1 MGVIARLAA
10 DESLGDR
17 VMKVN
22 HAGEHGAVN
31 IYRAQLLACRWR
43 RSDITSELREF
54 LDHEMRH
61 REIFAA
67 VLIRRG
73 RPRCRSYHLCGLG
86 GFVLGLVTGLCGRA
100 SIAATTVAVET
111 IVLRHL
117 EAQISTLRSI
127 DSAAVS
133 AIGLIIDDERA
144 HCDRAGLEST
154 AGLFW
159 PRILRPLVSWAT
171 ETVIWLGMRL

>member
-1 MGVIARLAA
+1 MEVIARLAG

-54 LDHEMRH
+54 LEHEMRH
-61 REIFAA
+61 RAVFAA
-67 VLIRRG
+67 ELMRRG
-73 RPRCRSYHLCGLG
+73 RPRCRSYRLCGLG
-86 GFVLGLVTGLCGRA
+86 GFALGLITGLCGRA

-111 IVLRHL
+111 VVLRHL
-117 EAQISTLRSI
+117 EAQMLTLRLV
-127 DSAAVS
+127 DPAAVS
-133 AIGLIIDDERA
+133 AIRSIIDDERA
-144 HCDRAGLEST
+144 HRDRARFQST

-159 PRILRPLVSWAT
+159 PRILRPLVNWAT

>member
-1 MGVIARLAA
+1 MEVIARLAA

-17 VMKVN
+17 VMKVD

-61 REIFAA
+61 RAVFAA
-67 VLIRRG
+67 ELMRRG

-86 GFVLGLVTGLCGRA
+86 GLTLGLVTGLCGRA

-111 IVLRHL
+111 VVLRHL
-117 EAQISTLRSI
+117 EAPISTLQSI

-133 AIGLIIDDERA
+133 AIKSIIDDERA
-144 HCDRAGLEST
+144 HRDRAGFESA
-154 AGLFW
+154 AGPFW

-171 ETVIWLGMRL
+171 EAMIWLGMRL

>member
-1 MGVIARLAA
+1 MEIIARLAA
-10 DESLGDR
+10 DETPGDR
-17 VMKVN
+17 IIKVN

-61 REIFAA
+61 RAVFAA
-67 VLIRRG
+67 ELMRRG

-86 GFVLGLVTGLCGRA
+86 GFTLGLITGLCGRA
-100 SIAATTVAVET
+100 SIAGTTVAVET
-111 IVLRHL
+111 VVLRHL
-117 EAQISTLRSI
+117 EAQISTLRSV
-127 DSAAVS
+127 DPAAVS
-133 AIGLIIDDERA
+133 AIRSIIDDERA
-144 HCDRAGLEST
+144 HRDRAAFQST

-159 PRILRPLVSWAT
+159 PRILRPVVSWAT

>member
-1 MGVIARLAA
+1 MEVIARLAA

-17 VMKVN
+17 VMKVD

-54 LDHEMRH
+54 LGHEMRH

-67 VLIRRG
+67 ELIRRG

-86 GFVLGLVTGLCGRA
+86 GFALGLITGICGRA

-111 IVLRHL
+111 VVLRHL
-117 EAQISTLRSI
+117 EAQMSTLRLV
-127 DSAAVS
+127 DPAAVS
-133 AIGLIIDDERA
+133 AIRSIIDDERA
-144 HCDRAGLEST
+144 HRDRARLQST

-171 ETVIWLGMRL
+171 EAVIWLGMRL